1 MHPIDCNVSW
11 ILLLEGSIMSKLKKS
26 NVDKAIQFTQP
37 LSYRVLHWHRDNN
50 GNVIKT
56 FMPLKPYQTLQR

>member
-1 MHPIDCNVSW
+1 
-11 ILLLEGSIMSKLKKS
+11 MSKLKKS